1 MNYNVD
7 YETGEVNMNLMTTFC
22 PALKSHISERYVSD
36 THEFTVYRFENGY
49 GMHVFKSYSDRRD
62 ILEGI
67 PVMFPDEKTTR
78 MQSIFE
84 SNLGADVLDVS
95 TPEELFKKLA
105 VIRGWEKGQYLR

>member
-7 YETGEVNMNLMTTFC
+7 YETGKVNMNLMTTFC
-22 PALKSHISERYVSD
+22 PALGKYVVDRYNSD
-36 THEFTVYRFENGY
+36 TGEFTIYRFENGY

-84 SNLGADVLDVS
+84 SNLGADVLDIS
-95 TPEELFKKLA
+95 TPEELFKKIA
-105 VIRGWEKGQYLR
+105 VIRGWEKGLYLR

>member
-1 MNYNVD
+1 MD
-7 YETGEVNMNLMTTFC
+7 YETGRVNLNLMTTFC
-22 PALKSHISERYVSD
+22 PTLKQFISERYVSD
-36 THEFTVYRFENGY
+36 THEFTIYRFENGY

-84 SNLGADVLDVS
+84 SNLGKEVLDIY

-105 VIRGWEKGQYLR
+105 VVRGWEKGQYLR